1 MKILLLGGN
10 LYRSE
15 IVDLDKIFI
24 MLNVILYHYITIMMC
39 WNEIK
44 KAIY

>member
-1 MKILLLGGN
+1 MDI
-10 LYRSE
+10 Y
-15 IVDLDKIFI
+15 IYDYFFFI

-39 WNEIK
+39 WNETK